1 MKKLIKT
8 NSKEYQT
15 RFNKFLF
22 DAIDFSNY
30 DIPNPSTLGGRVI
43 MLYKIYLD
51 EYTKD
56 GVPFQNR
63 THQDNF
69 AEWLSGLPSSIYI
82 PYRNYEIE
90 HLIGELYGVDPAD
103 IPAKKLDKMVNNYWS
118 FISVKF
124 FQILNKL

>member
-1 MKKLIKT
+1 MKLIKT

-30 DIPNPSTLGGRVI
+30 DIPNPSTLEGRVI

-51 EYTKD
+51 EYTKN
-56 GVPFQNR
+56 GAPFHR

-69 AEWLSGLPSSIYI
+69 AEWLAGLPSSIHI

-103 IPAKKLDKMVNNYWS
+103 IPAKKLSKMVDNYWS
-118 FISVKF
+118 FISAKF

>member
-1 MKKLIKT
+1 MKLIKT

-22 DAIDFSNY
+22 DAIDFTDYN
-30 DIPNPSTLGGRVI
+30 IPNPSTLGGRVI

-51 EYTKD
+51 EYTKN

-69 AEWLSGLPSSIYI
+69 AQWIAGLPGSINL
-82 PYRNYEIE
+82 PYTYYEIE
-90 HLIGELYGVDPAD
+90 QLIAELYGVDPTD
-103 IPAKKLDKMVNNYWS
+103 IPTKQMDKMVNNYWS